1 MNQKRTKGMMR
12 TRAKPRPMRL
22 LAVIIVSFIEVYL
35 SYQAKDYHLP
45 VNGK

>member
-1 MNQKRTKGMMR
+1 MNQKRTKGTR
-12 TRAKPRPMRL
+12 RIRAKPRPRRL
-22 LAVIIVSFIEVYL
+22 LAVIKGSFIEVYL